1 MEERTGARTE
11 EEAMSAMLEDI
22 GRQILTVTRSE
33 LYLSMRFLDVALS
46 SFQFVMDPQVETIGT
61 DGLAI
66 YYEPSWLGGRY
77 REDRTQVNRV
87 YLHMVLHA
95 IFRHIT
101 GRKGRD
107 RRYYDLACDI
117 AAE

>member
-1 MEERTGARTE
+1 
-11 EEAMSAMLEDI
+11 MSAMLEDI

-117 AAE
+117 AAESVIDGLRYR